1 MTTEEVTQFQN
12 TIKDTIMP
20 LAQNLTTTQI
30 ENIIMNVDEI
40 DEKFK
45 NMLLEQV
52 IILKS
57 KT

>member
-1 MTTEEVTQFQN
+1 MTSEEITQFQN
-12 TIKDTIMP
+12 TIQNTIMP

-30 ENIIMNVDEI
+30 ENIIMSVGEI

-52 IILKS
+52 IMLKS
-57 KT
+57 RK

>member
-1 MTTEEVTQFQN
+1 MTTEEIAQFQN

-20 LAQNLTTTQI
+20 LAMNMTTTQI
-30 ENIIMNVDEI
+30 ESIIMSVGEI

-52 IILKS
+52 FILKNN
-57 KT
+57 K